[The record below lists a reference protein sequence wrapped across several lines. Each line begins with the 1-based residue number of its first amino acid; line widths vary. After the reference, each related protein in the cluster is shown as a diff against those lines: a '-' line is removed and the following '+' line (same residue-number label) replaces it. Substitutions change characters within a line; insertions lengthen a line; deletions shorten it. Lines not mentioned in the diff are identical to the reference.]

1 VDVLAEKF
9 DIVARCGGGS
19 NAGHTVVVDGKKYA
33 FHLMPSGILN
43 EKTICLLGN
52 GVVLHVPTLFKEIEN
67 LKKQGVK
74 YDGRIK
80 ISDRAHLLFDIHQSI
95 DGFTEEELNKTG
107 KGIGTTRRGIG
118 PCMSSKVSR
127 AGLRV
132 GDLLFPETFEEKFR
146 RMVKMM
152 ARGIPEDYYGGE
164 KYIQGELEKYFSY
177 SKLFR
182 EQNLVIDSVD
192 YIHQSL
198 AQGKKI
204 LIEGANATMLDIDF
218 GTYPYV
224 TSSNPS
230 TGGACTGLGVPPN
243 LIGESHGVMKAYTTR
258 VGAGPFPTEL
268 LDSIGENLR
277 KIGHE
282 FGTTTGRPRR
292 CGWLDTFVMRYTILI
307 NGFTYINLT
316 KLDVLDTLDEIK
328 IATGYKYKGKLLTSY
343 PANLEVLKDIEVVYE
358 TMPGWKQ
365 DISKVRQFSDLPK
378 ACQNYVNRIEELA
391 GAPIKYIGVGVS
403 RDAMVIKN

>member
-1 VDVLAEKF
+1 
-9 DIVARCGGGS
+9 
-19 NAGHTVVVDGKKYA
+19 
-33 FHLMPSGILN
+33 M
-43 EKTICLLGN
+43 
-52 GVVLHVPTLFKEIEN
+52 
-67 LKKQGVK
+67 QG
-74 YDGRIK
+74 
-80 ISDRAHLLFDIHQSI
+80 
-95 DGFTEEELNKTG
+95 
-107 KGIGTTRRGIG
+107 
-118 PCMSSKVSR
+118 P
-127 AGLRV
+127 
-132 GDLLFPETFEEKFR
+132 
-146 RMVKMM
+146 
-152 ARGIPEDYYGGE
+152 IPEDYYGGE